1 MKNATRS
8 GLLLLIAAVLFG
20 ACAEER
26 DPIDRV
32 QPYALP
38 KTFFIGEDFNSA
50 EDDPEFWSQN
60 SMVDVGYGAA
70 QSGLFTSTY
79 AQPMSRL
86 KWQITE
92 DLLIARASYERINY
106 SDGKGY
112 VTGFETQDGVIVA
125 VFPIVSHFDIVNSY
139 NPTTGEKLNV
149 IEENTYDRP
158 WYEREYVRVDW
169 SKNMNT
175 DSYDFDTLSLIGV
188 YGGLIYE
195 PLSYYV
201 EDPNDEDA
209 PYFDLEGGYFDVT
222 TKAFAKPGLIDL
234 SHLGWGIDS
243 FPSCY
248 LDADFFGGTAPTGT
262 CNPVELTLRH
272 SFRRVVDDDFQPL
285 EWDGWRFQAF
295 GGFAW
300 TERMGYARNYG
311 MTDALH
317 HRFLSRFQIWE
328 RAHYYDNEWND
339 GAWAKAEDNLMEG
352 PVECY
357 IPSKTDIGVDP
368 NRDEDGNGTADECE
382 AVTAET
388 GFEGSQCDKF
398 TQKCTLP
405 FRARTPLKMAWYYTN
420 KSDQMYFESTNGAVH
435 QWDVGLRTAI
445 RAAQYSECM
454 ISADGGDK
462 ENCVRD
468 WPIYFGQQDDNDDAF
483 ALAMEMDDCR
493 NHYSPAYETTC
504 VRDTPEAEAECCAQ
518 IVEDIGT
525 ARSVTDGVKSIAKMD
540 EAIVICHSPVEA
552 NDAAICAPS
561 DQRLPPDTTAEMCA
575 TAREEGNADLLE
587 TCLAARN
594 VRRGDL
600 RYHLLNVIKEPATPS
615 PWGIMTSA
623 VDPVNGQ
630 TIQSCANVWSWVNG
644 YWAQRLVDYMRFAAG
659 ELSVE
664 EVTEAENIKDWSTA
678 AESAGRGGVGQTIT
692 KGEFNSRIDS
702 FLGRETKEAQYSHML
717 EGQAAD
723 DSSEQMALPKPVTE
737 LGSNTI
743 KELRDVKQAFT
754 GVMADSE
761 LASTTNS
768 LYTARMNKV
777 RGTEI
782 EAQLMNKQMQQLYG
796 VENMYMST
804 GLMDMVSPL
813 RGGNIG
819 VRRDMERLKQAALA
833 SRGMCELEAS
843 AAPVAINGLA
853 KVMETKF
860 GPFSAED
867 TKQVQRDRADRMIDY
882 IARKAHTCVI
892 VHELGHAMAHRH
904 NFVSSSDS
912 MYYRPQYWQLRTK
925 DGAVQATAKLGE
937 MTDPTGNSSL
947 GPRYFDPMTQAE
959 EDNLIWMWSQS
970 SVMDYAGEA
979 TQDFLTLGAWD
990 MAALR
995 MFYGDTAPVYPLS
1008 YANPGGDMGWSIDD
1022 PRSRAIGLM
1031 KHMDN
1036 FGGIIGF
1043 QYEHGTRDLHYS
1055 QLNTYFEL
1063 IKDCVTVDASAETSP
1078 YKQGRYSEE
1087 EDGIWHPV
1095 LDAYIVSPNGDGVYT
1110 RCRQPE
1116 VDYVPW
1122 RTLRPPIGNEGP
1134 GGYIRATNDDGT
1146 IGAMIDQ
1153 QGRMRVPY
1161 GFATDRWADIGNA
1174 AVYRHDN
1181 GADTYEIFNWIMT
1194 QQELFQVFD
1203 TYRRGRMTF
1212 SVSGTS
1218 GRINGR
1224 YNGKIRDGA
1233 KGLALQR
1240 NYMKAR
1246 AADWGVAANVL
1257 WDYYAEA
1264 YWSDSIIAST
1274 MVFDHFIR
1282 LAQRPEAGDH
1292 FLPAGRDTLYSL
1304 EDSAWSGNTMIASSI
1319 TIPNGAYG
1327 TDGAFGTF
1335 SPGGKLVENRL
1346 DSDQGEYSANY
1357 TLNAG
1362 SYYDKIW
1369 TSQMMT
1375 ESADHFISDSRGDF
1389 VDARYRATSLA
1400 DLLPDGY
1407 RRWLANSLTNDEF
1420 LKGAR
1425 VETYDSGIPGVP
1437 GTPITVPDEDN
1448 PENKYPAGSIGTT
1461 QWWSTPPKA
1470 CFPVE
1475 GTTICSAYG
1484 VDGWETSDPWNLNK
1498 APEFVVPLESQL
1510 GWEVQKFLITWTYI
1524 YLPENDHHWWR
1535 DMMRMSDG
1543 SEYSSDIDPDPYL
1556 FFFNPSG
1563 RFYAAK
1569 KFGTEELFGKTVE
1582 KGISARVV
1590 EYANSLLMQAYE
1602 TQLVDL
1608 DGDGDDDAYQAVFSS
1623 DSTPIVLYD
1632 PTMEDVF
1639 GNPIEGMNCD
1649 ATDNSGCTCEMNAAC
1664 IELENYIS
1672 MLDWMAAWSGV
1683 ADYATDG
1690 WDSMTGIYG

>member
-1 MKNATRS
+1 MEMGVYMRNATRS

-38 KTFFIGEDFNSA
+38 KTFFIGEDFQSA
-50 EDDPEFWSQN
+50 DDDPEFWSQN
-60 SMVDVGYGAA
+60 SMVDVGYGAG

-92 DLLIARASYERINY
+92 DMLIARASYERINY
-106 SDGKGY
+106 SDNKGN
-112 VTGFETQDGVIVA
+112 VTGLKTQDGVIVA

-169 SKNMNT
+169 SKNINT
-175 DSYDFDTLSLIGV
+175 DSYDFDTLSLIGI
-188 YGGLIYE
+188 YGGIVYE

-243 FPSCY
+243 FPACY

-272 SFRRVVDDDFQPL
+272 SFRRVVDNDFQPL

-328 RAHYYDNEWND
+328 RAHYYDNEWN
-339 GAWAKAEDNLMEG
+339 GPGTWAKAEDNVMEG

-357 IPSKTDIGVDP
+357 TPSKTGEGGDP
-368 NRDEDGNGTADECE
+368 HRDEDGNGTADECE
-382 AVTAET
+382 AVTAAT
-388 GFEGSQCDKF
+388 GFEGSQCDTF

-405 FRARTPLKMAWYYTN
+405 FRARTPLKLAWYYTN
-420 KSDQMYFESTNGAVH
+420 KSDRMYFDATENAVH
-435 QWDVGLRTAI
+435 QWDVGLRTAV

-454 ISADGGDK
+454 YAADGGNK

-468 WPIYFGQQDDNDDAF
+468 WPMYFGQQDDNDDAF
-483 ALAMEMDDCR
+483 ALAQEVDDCR
-493 NHYSPAYETTC
+493 HSREGVHEQCRNDDPNTQL
-504 VRDTPEAEAECCAQ
+504 ECCAKLA
-518 IVEDIGT
+518 ESIGGV
-525 ARSVTDGVKSIAKMD
+525 RGVSEGVKSIAQMD
-540 EAIVICHSPVEA
+540 ETIVLCHSPVEF
-552 NDAAICAPS
+552 NDSDVCAPA
-561 DQRLPPDTTAEMCA
+561 DQRLPVDITADDCA
-575 TAREEGNADLLE
+575 TARAEGNAELLE

-600 RYHLLNVIKEPATPS
+600 RYHLANVIEEPGTGT

-630 TIQSCANVWSWVNG
+630 TIQSCSNVWAWVNG

-659 ELSVE
+659 ELSPE
-664 EVTEAENIKDWSTA
+664 DVTEAEYIKDWSKA
-678 AESAGRGGVGQTIT
+678 AEAASRGGVGQTLT
-692 KGEFNSRIDS
+692 KKELGSRIDA
-702 FLGRETKEAQYSHML
+702 FLGREAKELDYTQMSKK
-717 EGQAAD
+717 QPTD
-723 DSSEQMALPKPVTE
+723 DSLVAMALPEKVPG
-737 LGSNTI
+737 LGSDTI
-743 KELRDVKQAFT
+743 KLLKDIKQEFT
-754 GVMADSE
+754 GVMANSE

-796 VENMYMST
+796 VEDMYMST

-813 RGGNIG
+813 RGGNLA
-819 VRRDMERLKQAALA
+819 VRRDMERLKQSSLA
-833 SRGMCELEAS
+833 NRGMCEIEAT
-843 AAPVAINGLA
+843 AAPVAINGLS
-853 KVMETKF
+853 KIMQEKF
-860 GPFSAED
+860 TPFSAD
-867 TKQVQRDRADRMIDY
+867 DDKTTQRERADKMIEY
-882 IARKAHTCVI
+882 IAQKVHTCVI
-892 VHELGHAMAHRH
+892 VHEMGHAMAHRH

-925 DGAVQATAKLGE
+925 DGAVNATTKLGD
-937 MTDPTGNSSL
+937 MTDPSGESSL
-947 GPRYFDPMTQAE
+947 GPRYFDPVTPAE
-959 EDNLIWMWSQS
+959 EDNLIWMWSHS
-970 SVMDYAGEA
+970 SVMDYPGEA
-979 TQDFLTLGAWD
+979 SQDFLTLGAWD

-1008 YANPGGDMGWSIDD
+1008 YANPGGDMGYTLED

-1043 QYEHGTRDLHYS
+1043 QYEYGTRDLHYS
-1055 QLNTYFEL
+1055 QLNTHYEL
-1063 IKDCVTVDASAETSP
+1063 IKDCAPVDTTVF
-1078 YKQGRYSEE
+1078 KQGRYDEE
-1087 EDGIWHPV
+1087 WEGEFHPV
-1095 LDAYIVSPNGDGVYT
+1095 LDAFIVSPNGDGVYT
-1110 RCRQPE
+1110 KCRQPE

-1122 RTLRPPIGNEGP
+1122 RTLRPPIGNENP
-1134 GGYIRATNDDGT
+1134 GGYIRAMNDDET
-1146 IGAMIDQ
+1146 IGSMIDQ

-1161 GFATDRWADIGNA
+1161 GFATDSWADIGNA

-1194 QQELFQVFD
+1194 QQELFQIFD
-1203 TYRRGRMTF
+1203 TYRRGRLTF
-1212 SVSGTS
+1212 SVSGAS

-1257 WDYYAEA
+1257 WDFYAEA

-1282 LAQRPEAGDH
+1282 LSQRPQAGDH

-1304 EDSAWSGNTMIASSI
+1304 EDSAWSGNTMVAASI
-1319 TIPNGAYG
+1319 TVPNGAYG

-1346 DSDQGEYSANY
+1346 DSNQGEYASSY
-1357 TLNAG
+1357 TVNAG

-1369 TSQMMT
+1369 TSMMMT

-1389 VDARYRATSLA
+1389 VDARYRATSMA

-1425 VETYDSGIPGVP
+1425 VATTDS
-1437 GTPITVPDEDN
+1437 GTPITDGN
-1448 PENKYPAGSIGTT
+1448 MYPVGGIGTT
-1461 QWWSTPPKA
+1461 QWWSNPPQA

-1475 GTTICSAYG
+1475 GTNICSAYG
-1484 VDGWETSDPWNLNK
+1484 VDGWETNDPWNLND
-1498 APEFVVPLESQL
+1498 APEFVRPLESQL
-1510 GWEVQKFLITWTYI
+1510 GWEVQKYLVTWTYI
-1524 YLPENDHHWWR
+1524 YLPENDSHWWR
-1535 DMMRMSDG
+1535 DMMRMSAG
-1543 SEYSSDIDPDPYL
+1543 SEYSSDIQPDPYL
-1556 FFFNPSG
+1556 FFFNPTG

-1569 KFGTEELFGKTVE
+1569 KFGTEEIFGKTVE
-1582 KGISARVV
+1582 KGIAARVV

-1608 DGDGDDDAYQAVFSS
+1608 DGDGNDDAYQAVFSS

-1632 PTMEDVF
+1632 PSMEDVY
-1639 GNPIEGMNCD
+1639 GQPIEGMNCD

-1664 IELENYIS
+1664 MELENYIP
-1672 MLDWMAAWSGV
+1672 MLDWLEEWSG
-1683 ADYATDG
+1683 YANYGTND
-1690 WDSMTGIYG
+1690 WDSMTGVYG